1 MTTNKSGKIRIYL
14 YVLLT
19 IAGCV
24 FACSSIIPNDY
35 IKLVVVMGTLCVGW
49 KKNNKIQQLSNPKK
63 IRRS

>member
-24 FACSSIIPNDY
+24 SIIPNDY
-35 IKLVVVMGTLCVGW
+35 IKLVVVMGTLCVGLYGIM
-49 KKNNKIQQLSNPKK
+49 KGLSSTGTSSEEEVLEKE
-63 IRRS
+63 